1 MPEYI
6 NKEIKVK
13 LFFQICIFIILR
25 NLSKMNEER
34 FIDGLS
40 AVGKKLQQLIESV
53 FSNQEIQQEFDR
65 IMKNTALQNPWFTK
79 ENILHVLANVVEDLK
94 PEYIKSLLIHIG
106 FNDKSPKRVA
116 VILAGNKPLY
126 GFPEMLCIFLSGHI
140 FIGKQTSNDNKMLE
154 LIGSFI
160 QSEIPEFSRR
170 IVFTTSK
177 LESFDAIIAN
187 DLKMN
192 PDYFVKYFSK
202 YPHLL
207 HKRKYSM
214 ALLTGEES
222 DETIKNLGKDI
233 FTYFER
239 TIYNVTRL
247 LIPEHYAIGGFLDNL
262 ESYQSVF
269 NFHRYA
275 DQYEYNKSVFLINKI
290 PHYDNGFLL
299 LRQHDEHNVP
309 VGCLYFSVYQD
320 VNEAKEYINNARE
333 NIESV
338 ISSYPIE
345 DAIAP
350 GRATHKSLN
359 KRSRVPALLNF
370 LNNL

>member
-1 MPEYI
+1 M
-6 NKEIKVK
+6 
-13 LFFQICIFIILR
+13 
-25 NLSKMNEER
+25 SKMNKKR
-34 FIDGLS
+34 FVDGLS
-40 AVGKKLQQLIESV
+40 AVGKGLQQLIEGD
-53 FSNQEIQQEFDR
+53 FSNQKIQREFDR
-65 IMKNTALQNPWFTK
+65 IKKNTTFQNPWFTE
-79 ENILHVLANVVEDLK
+79 ENMMHVLENVVKDLK
-94 PEYIKSLLIHIG
+94 PENTKAMLTHTG
-106 FNDKSPKRVA
+106 FSDHFPKRVA

-126 GFPEMLCIFLSGHI
+126 GFPEMLCVLLSGHI
-140 FIGKQTSNDNKMLE
+140 FIGKQTSNDNEMLE
-154 LIGSFI
+154 LVGSCI
-160 QSEIPEFSRR
+160 QSEIPEFSRH
-170 IVFTTSK
+170 ISFTTSK

-192 PDYFVKYFSK
+192 PDYFLKYFNK

-207 HKRKYSM
+207 HKRKFSI

-222 DETIKNLGKDI
+222 KQTIKNLGKDI

-239 TIYNVTRL
+239 TIYNVTRV
-247 LIPEHYAIGGFLDNL
+247 LIPEHYNMGGFLDNL

-309 VGCLYFSVYQD
+309 VGCLHFSVYQD
-320 VNEAKEYINNARE
+320 VNDAKEYIDNMRE

-338 ISSYPIE
+338 VSSFSVE

-350 GRATHKSLN
+350 GRATYKSLN
-359 KRSRVPALLNF
+359 KRSRVPAMLNF
-370 LNNL
+370 LNSL